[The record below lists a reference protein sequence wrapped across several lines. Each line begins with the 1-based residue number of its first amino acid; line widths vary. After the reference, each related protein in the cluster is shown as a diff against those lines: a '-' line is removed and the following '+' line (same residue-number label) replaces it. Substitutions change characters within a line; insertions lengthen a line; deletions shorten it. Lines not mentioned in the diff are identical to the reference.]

1 MSLKLNGLTVTGT
14 INGSVTGNAA
24 TVTTNADLSGA
35 VTSSGNVTTIA
46 SNAVTSVKIADSNVT
61 LAKIANIST
70 GTFLGNNAAS
80 AGPPIALTM
89 AQAASMLSGQTFNT
103 AGTAAGLSATLAV
116 TSGGTGGTTQAA
128 GRTGLGATTLGAN
141 LFTLANVAAE
151 RYIKINADNTVT
163 TMTSADFKDALSIGA
178 GSGTVTGVTATA
190 PIAATAG
197 NAPVISLN
205 NNGVTFGKMQQVTG
219 PVAIGRVTASLGDM
233 TTLSGADLAS
243 IIGANTITNATNAT
257 LATKAS
263 TLSQSGGTGAAMTFN
278 WSGVSGQPT
287 WLWGSNDGTN
297 IYVWNP
303 SNFNVNFATS
313 ATTAGSLTSMAIT
326 QFTGTLAV
334 ANGGTGATSFPAGQI
349 LYGNG
354 TGAIQS
360 SANLIFSSNNLG
372 IGTSPGAFKLDVNGT
387 IHYTSLSASSDGRFK
402 KNVQVILNPLDKISS
417 LRGVRFEWNEF
428 INARRDGYELNR
440 PTFGVIA
447 QELEEVFPELI
458 SLWRLSDDCT
468 DARSVNYEKIIPI
481 LIEAVKELNNK
492 NKLLESR
499 ILNLENKQI

>member
-1 MSLKLNGLTVTGT
+1 VSGTVTAGGFTGPGAGLTGT
-14 INGSVTGNAA
+14 AASLTAGVANSVAWTNVSGRPTAVSSFTNDSGYLTSVTNI
-24 TVTTNADLSGA
+24 
-35 VTSSGNVTTIA
+35 SGN
-46 SNAVTSVKIADSNVT
+46 
-61 LAKIANIST
+61 
-70 GTFLGNNAAS
+70 
-80 AGPPIALTM
+80 
-89 AQAASMLSGQTFNT
+89 
-103 AGTAAGLSATLAV
+103 AAGLSATLAV
-116 TSGGTGGTTQAA
+116 TSGGTGGNTQAL

-141 LFTLANVAAE
+141 LFTLANVAVE
-151 RYIKINADNTVT
+151 RYIKINANNTVET
-163 TMTSADFKDALSIGA
+163 LTAADFKDALSIGSS
-178 GSGTVTGVTATA
+178 SGTVTGVTATS
-190 PIAATAG
+190 PLAATAG
-197 NAPVISLN
+197 NAPVISLSGTVALANGGSGQTSAQAAMNAFAGAVTSGSYLRGNGTNVVMSAIQAADVPTLNQATTN
-205 NNGVTFGKMQQVTG
+205 NAGSVTYLPNRTDAAAY
-219 PVAIGRVTASLGDM
+219 PVVW
-233 TTLSGADLAS
+233 GAAY
-243 IIGANTITNATNAT
+243 TNASGTIAYSCAAVTIQSSTGT
-257 LATKAS
+257 L
-263 TLSQSGGTGAAMTFN
+263 
-278 WSGVSGQPT
+278 
-287 WLWGSNDGTN
+287 
-297 IYVWNP
+297 
-303 SNFNVNFATS
+303 FATS
-313 ATTAGSLTSMAIT
+313 FSGSGAGL
-326 QFTGTLAV
+326 TGTATSLNIGGNAANVTGTVVV
-334 ANGGTGATSFPAGQI
+334 ANGGTGATTFPTGQI

>member
-1 MSLKLNGLTVTGT
+1 MVSADIPTNAVTFAKFQQMPTV
-14 INGSVTGNAA
+14 SVLGVSGAA
-24 TVTTNADLSGA
+24 TADVAAITGGGDQVLRMNAGATFLGFGAINLASSGA
-35 VTSSGNVTTIA
+35 VTGIL
-46 SNAVTSVKIADSNVT
+46 SV
-61 LAKIANIST
+61 ANGGT
-70 GTFLGNNAAS
+70 GS
-80 AGPPIALTM
+80 A
-89 AQAASMLSGQTFNT
+89 
-103 AGTAAGLSATLAV
+103 
-116 TSGGTGGTTQAA
+116 TSGGG
-128 GRTGLGATTLGAN
+128 
-141 LFTLANVAAE
+141 
-151 RYIKINADNTVT
+151 
-163 TMTSADFKDALSIGA
+163 
-178 GSGTVTGVTATA
+178 GSGTVTGVTGTA
-190 PIAATAG
+190 PIASSGGT
-197 NAPVISLN
+197 APVISLN
-205 NNGVTFGKMQQVTG
+205 NNGVTFAKMQQVTG
-219 PVAIGRVTASLGDM
+219 PVAIGRVTASAGDM
-233 TTLSGADLAS
+233 TTLSGADIAS

-278 WSGVSGQPT
+278 WSGVSGQPN

-303 SNFNVNFATS
+303 SNFNVNYATSAGSATS

-326 QFTGTLAV
+326 QFTGTVAV

-360 SANLIFSSNNLG
+360 SSGLIWSSASGNLG
-372 IGTSPGAFKLDVNGT
+372 IGTTASGGYKLDVNGT
-387 IHYTSLSASSDGRFK
+387 IHYTSLQASSDGRFK
-402 KNVQVILNPLDKISS
+402 KNVQVILNPLDKLSS
-417 LRGVRFEWNEF
+417 IRGVRFEWNEF

-447 QELEEVFPELI
+447 QELEEVFPELVSI
-458 SLWRLSDDCT
+458 WKLSDDCA